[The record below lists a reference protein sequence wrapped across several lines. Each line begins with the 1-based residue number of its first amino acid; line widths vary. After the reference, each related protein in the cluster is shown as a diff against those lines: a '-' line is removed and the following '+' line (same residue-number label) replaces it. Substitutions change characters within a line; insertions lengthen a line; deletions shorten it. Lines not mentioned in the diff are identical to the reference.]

1 VCRDHVVVVV
11 LPATIA
17 WLGRGP
23 LAALFGGFDDV
34 STQPNRED
42 REAARALVRTPRARF
57 VPESPV
63 DGFEVWRFE
72 GIGGTLGYCAIGP
85 DTRKA
90 PVDSLGRCHRGPGH
104 TRAGFGASA
113 FAAVREL
120 AYALEEPAWEADLEG
135 VLR

>member
-1 VCRDHVVVVV
+1 VRRDHVVVVV
-11 LPATIA
+11 LPAMVA

-23 LAALFGGFDDV
+23 LAALFGGFDV

-42 REAARALVRTPRARF
+42 REAVRALVRTPRARF
-57 VPESPV
+57 VPEVPV

-72 GIGGTLGYCAIGP
+72 GAGGTLGYCAVAP
-85 DTRKA
+85 DTRRA
-90 PVDSLGRCHRGPGH
+90 PVDSLGRRHRGPGH
-104 TRAGFGASA
+104 TRAGFGPSA